1 MPPGYCMSYLPPNF
15 YAGGCNPQ
23 YPAFCELMKY
33 AQRVCHLLASGTH
46 CGDAALYY
54 PAEVD
59 WMNCGFEQ
67 DLDDVTAALTRGG
80 VDFDL
85 LPGDTLLADARV
97 ENGVLHVA
105 DETYRALIAPHGEVY
120 PEALLRR
127 FEAFADAGLPVI
139 FCDALPER
147 CEKAGADL
155 SGLSGRFRAVP
166 LSEIPGIVKA
176 DGKSMFTVTPLIS
189 ELRTFAWKLPDG
201 TSCCI
206 LMNESRSTVTFSI
219 RCRGESSCAI
229 YDPWKNV
236 LSRGTS
242 SENGC
247 AVRLDP
253 QQLLVAIFGTD
264 CGELPEYEAELPVM
278 HELAL
283 RYDISIRETGSS
295 DSFRILRRNSEPVN
309 LLKEENLTRF
319 CGELLYESTFDC
331 DDPALRHLAIP
342 GCGDCAELWLNDAFC
357 GLEIGP
363 VCRFDIRG
371 KLRKGKNRIRIRTA
385 GNPAYVDRDPEKPLY
400 GTALPLCKH
409 GFTGNILIG

>member
-1 MPPGYCMSYLPPNF
+1 M
-15 YAGGCNPQ
+15 
-23 YPAFCELMKY
+23 
-33 AQRVCHLLASGTH
+33 R
-46 CGDAALYY
+46 
-54 PAEVD
+54 
-59 WMNCGFEQ
+59 
-67 DLDDVTAALTRGG
+67 
-80 VDFDL
+80 
-85 LPGDTLLADARV
+85 
-97 ENGVLHVA
+97 VA
-105 DETYRALIAPHGEVY
+105 DESYRALIAPHGEIY

-176 DGKSMFTVTPLIS
+176 DGKSMFTVTPLIP
-189 ELRTFAWKLPDG
+189 ELRTFAWRLPDG

-253 QQLLVAIFGTD
+253 QQLLVAVFGAD
-264 CGELPEYEAELPVM
+264 CGELPKYEAELPEM